1 MIWLSFIPRRR
12 AACSESYRSLRTR
25 PRTGR
30 SALLFLC
37 LLCLLYLLGLTLAS
51 LQRFLLFSETLGLL
65 GRLLGPLTLQSFLLC
80 LLLRGTLL
88 RFRSAL
94 LLCTALR
101 FGSDLFLTS
110 LLRTLLTDL
119 LLSVLGLRLALLF
132 LSTLLCC
139 SFLPGFFGAL
149 PLDPLRNFGHLLS
162 LSGILRR
169 LAQLGL
175 RLDRRGDHTRGN
187 DFVLWRR
194 RHDIRCDG
202 RRSLGRRRD
211 R

>member
-1 MIWLSFIPRRR
+1 M
-12 AACSESYRSLRTR
+12 
-25 PRTGR
+25 
-30 SALLFLC
+30 FLC

-88 RFRSAL
+88 RFRSALLLRAALCFGSPL